1 MYAAMQ
7 RSLDERRQI
16 PSICLYVRALRR
28 RALWAACGAAARARG
43 GEAVLRGDRV
53 PSLEHLE
60 RREGPWA
67 AVVAAAG
74 AAAGTLPEIGPP
86 LTRGHSHPM
95 FQWCFLYRA
104 SISFTSK
111 LYWL

>member
-86 LTRGHSHPM
+86 LTPWTLPSHVSVVL
-95 FQWCFLYRA
+95 FVQ
-104 SISFTSK
+104 SFH
-111 LYWL
+111 LLHVEAILI